1 MLIYYSK
8 LDEKGQ
14 GRIFNKQCLNS
25 QLVSNLVSPQI
36 NYLKEIQ
43 VLKTNE
49 KIKRTKIKYL

>member
-1 MLIYYSK
+1 MKRDREEFSI
-8 LDEKGQ
+8 
-14 GRIFNKQCLNS
+14 NCLNN